1 MHRILPILVLF
12 FAMVVSF
19 GQTRRFFAVDEQKG
33 SQTVHL
39 RLDAKSGNYII
50 EPHKGAE
57 MLNVISN
64 EQQQN
69 GNYMLH
75 QQLSGSVHRIDVKL
89 DKKEE
94 TGFARSLSQLMFG
107 DDEEET
113 TAESFWKLSLSESK
127 PYRLYLDYAVGNAN
141 ADLSGLS
148 IQYLNINTGN
158 ADVEISYRE
167 SPNKMVMDTFHV
179 NVDMGSLVVRNL
191 SRARSRNI
199 HAEVG
204 FGNALLDFSERPQV
218 ESYVHGFVG
227 AGELIILL
235 PEATVPVI
243 VRVNDSWFSSVLF
256 PDDFRQV
263 DENLFANP
271 AYFNSKAHA
280 LQFDLDCAMGRIIL
294 QGKSRN

>member
-1 MHRILPILVLF
+1 MHRILPVLVLF
-12 FAMVVSF
+12 AAIAASF

-33 SQTVHL
+33 AQTVHL

-57 MLNVISN
+57 MLNVLSN
-64 EQQQN
+64 ERQQN
-69 GNYMLH
+69 GSYMLN
-75 QQLSGSVHRIDVKL
+75 QQLSGSIHRIDVKL
-89 DKKEE
+89 DRKEE
-94 TGFARSLSQLMFG
+94 TGFAQSLSQLMFG
-107 DDEEET
+107 DDAEET
-113 TAESFWKLSLSESK
+113 AAEPFWKLSLSETK

-148 IQYLNINTGN
+148 IQYVNINTGN

-167 SPNKMVMDTFHV
+167 APNRMVMDTFHV
-179 NVDMGSLVVRNL
+179 NVDMGSLVAHNL

-199 HAEVG
+199 DAQVG
-204 FGNALLDFSERPQV
+204 FGNALLDFRERPQV
-218 ESYVHGFVG
+218 ETYVHGFVG
-227 AGELIILL
+227 AGELMILL
-235 PEATVPVI
+235 PDATVPVI

-271 AYFNSKAHA
+271 AYFTSKAYA
-280 LQFDLDCAMGRIIL
+280 LQFDLDVAMGRIIL
-294 QGKSRN
+294 QGKSKD